1 MKIASCKIQ
10 NRVRGSA
17 LLNFCTTVLLFACTA
32 LLFLPVGSF
41 SQDYTIRERDVLK
54 ISVYDH
60 PDLTMSVRVASDG
73 TITYPLIGTLH
84 VKGLTEKE
92 VQEKIRALL
101 ADGFIVNPQV
111 SVLVEE
117 YKDFVYVT
125 GEVKKP
131 GAYQYEDGMNVLK
144 AVTLAGGFTEKAAK
158 GRIKIMRK
166 EQSRN
171 SSENSNPGTD
181 TSNNENHN
189 DNTVVI
195 KVELEDHVEPND
207 IIIVPESFF

>member
-1 MKIASCKIQ
+1 MTSCLSTK
-10 NRVRGSA
+10 RSA
-17 LLNFCTTVLLFACTA
+17 LLHSVLLICCTVV
-32 LLFLPVGSF
+32 LFLPVRSF

-73 TITYPLIGTLH
+73 TITYPLIGTLY
-84 VKGLTEKE
+84 VKGLNEKE
-92 VQEKIRALL
+92 VQEKIRDLL

-166 EQSRN
+166 GQDKNKSA
-171 SSENSNPGTD
+171 NSNPESD
-181 TSNNENHN
+181 RFNNENYN

-195 KVELEDHVEPND
+195 KVKLEDNVEPND